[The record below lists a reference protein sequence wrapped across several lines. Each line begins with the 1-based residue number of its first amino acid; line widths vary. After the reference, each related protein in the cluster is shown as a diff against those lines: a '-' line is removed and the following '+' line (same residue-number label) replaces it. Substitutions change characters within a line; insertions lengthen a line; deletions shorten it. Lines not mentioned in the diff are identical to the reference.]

1 MPDLLS
7 KEHVFTIDEI
17 IKDIRL
23 ALKREQLNV
32 VVGISMGGLLAP
44 HLAKQFPESK
54 LILIGTA
61 PYFKT
66 NIPIYNF
73 LVHLEVHD
81 KKLLLVRLL
90 RLTPRWLFRFVYKF
104 FNKSDTL
111 TNQDYQSRADENYNG
126 AFRVPTN
133 KIREVLEL
141 VTKTNNSKV
150 LQEISNKTIIFAGG
164 SDSMMPAQLSG
175 EMNSLIKNSKLIIS
189 NRLHYDVFTK
199 ADDHYL
205 DEFLN

>member
-7 KEHVFTIDEI
+7 EEYVFSADEV
-17 IKDIRL
+17 IKNVRY
-23 ALKREQLNV
+23 ALKGERPDV

-44 HLAKQFPESK
+44 HLAKQFSESK
-54 LILIGTA
+54 LILIGTG

-66 NIPIYNF
+66 KIPIYNF
-73 LVHLEVHD
+73 LAHLEAHD
-81 KKLLLVRLL
+81 EKLLLIRLL

-104 FNKSDTL
+104 FNRSNTL
-111 TNQDYQSRADENYNG
+111 TNLDYQSRADENYNG
-126 AFRVPTN
+126 VFRVPTN
-133 KIREVLEL
+133 KIKEVLKF
-141 VTKTNNSKV
+141 VTETNNSKL
-150 LQEISNKTIIFAGG
+150 LQQISNKTIIFAGG

-199 ADDHYL
+199 ADYHYL
-205 DEFLN
+205 NEFLN